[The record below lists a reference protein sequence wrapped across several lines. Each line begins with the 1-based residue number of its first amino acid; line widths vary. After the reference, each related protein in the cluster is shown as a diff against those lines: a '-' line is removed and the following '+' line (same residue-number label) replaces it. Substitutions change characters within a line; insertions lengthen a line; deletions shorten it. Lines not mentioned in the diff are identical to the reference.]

1 MHSASRPKQIHNG
14 AGGASGAQRLARYVF
29 AATLVRSADGGTV
42 VAIVLLSHA
51 MTPGPSSSVPYG
63 VIRSTSNIA
72 GGVIRES
79 YFRRSIIVVSRS
91 DSLWCPMDVHVR
103 TDGDDATARLVTED
117 HRRVQHEE
125 EYVST
130 G

>member
-1 MHSASRPKQIHNG
+1 
-14 AGGASGAQRLARYVF
+14 
-29 AATLVRSADGGTV
+29 
-42 VAIVLLSHA
+42 
-51 MTPGPSSSVPYG
+51 
-63 VIRSTSNIA
+63 
-72 GGVIRES
+72 
-79 YFRRSIIVVSRS
+79 
-91 DSLWCPMDVHVR
+91 MDVHVHVR